1 MIENKSCKKAI
12 SIKDTF
18 VETVYHILPMYSN
31 PYGALHG
38 GMALNW
44 ILTNATMS
52 AMRASRR
59 PTVVARLDHTFF
71 INPIKIGQNAI
82 LYSWI
87 DYAGRS
93 SLEATV
99 VMESE
104 DSVSGKRRL
113 TTLSYVILV
122 SVDDNLRP
130 LPHYICIQP
139 RTDLER
145 RLYEQ
150 ASARKERREKEI
162 ANRRKMIEEIEAPVA
177 LDENYHIV
185 SYRYAYPEDAVFHN
199 AFFAGKLMY
208 YMDELAG
215 ILGTRYSK
223 GAVVTASVDA
233 TNFYAPIKIG
243 DVIEMHASLSYV
255 GRSSMEI
262 TIKVIARN
270 EVKGIKRHTTTSYFT
285 LVAVDEMGK
294 PRKVSPFEPKSN
306 VQRDLFQKALKRKRI
321 RENMLKT
328 LKDLEKS
335 FDTIKELHKL

>member
-1 MIENKSCKKAI
+1 MSMR
-12 SIKDTF
+12 DTL
-18 VETVYHILPMYSN
+18 VETVYHILPMHSN
-31 PYGALHG
+31 PYGTLHG

-52 AMRASRR
+52 AMRVSRR

-71 INPIKIGQNAI
+71 INPVKVGQNAT

-87 DYAGRS
+87 DYIGRS

-104 DSVSGKRRL
+104 NLASGKRRL
-113 TTLSYVILV
+113 TTLSYVVLV

-130 LPHYICIQP
+130 VPLGVCMRPEN
-139 RTDLER
+139 DLER

-150 ASARKERREKEI
+150 ALLRRERREKEI
-162 ANRRKMIEEIEAPVA
+162 VNRREMIGEIEAPPS
-177 LDENYHIV
+177 LDEDYHIV

-215 ILGTRYSK
+215 ILGMRYSK

-255 GRSSMEI
+255 GRSSMEV
-262 TIKVIARN
+262 TIKVIARD
-270 EVKGIKRHTTTSYFT
+270 EIKGTKRHTTTSYFT
-285 LVAVDEMGK
+285 LVAVNELGR
-294 PRKVSPFEPKSN
+294 PRKVPPFEPKSD
-306 VQRDLFQKALKRKRI
+306 VQRELFQKALERKKI
-321 RENMLKT
+321 RETMLKT

-335 FDTIKELHKL
+335 FDVIKELHKF